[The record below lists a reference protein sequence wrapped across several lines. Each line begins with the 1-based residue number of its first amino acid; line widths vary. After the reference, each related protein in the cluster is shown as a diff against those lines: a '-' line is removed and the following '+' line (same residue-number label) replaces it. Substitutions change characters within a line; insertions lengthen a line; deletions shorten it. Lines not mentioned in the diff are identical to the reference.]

1 MIQGKIH
8 NQQNW
13 NKGLDIPL
21 LLSRKSMKKANMTL
35 DFKNYYAVI
44 FDQSIHL
51 LVTKSRHDAMPIN
64 PYKTILNSINLRG
77 NVNVSLVA
85 TENNKSK
92 TI

>member
-1 MIQGKIH
+1 
-8 NQQNW
+8 
-13 NKGLDIPL
+13 
-21 LLSRKSMKKANMTL
+21 MKKANMIL
-35 DFKNYYAVI
+35 DFKNYHAVI

-51 LVTKSRHDAMPIN
+51 LVTKSGHGDMLIN
-64 PYKTILNSINLRG
+64 PYKTFLNSINLRV